1 MTSPPS
7 QPEPSRPF
15 DPVWYAELAAKED
28 AHFWFR
34 ARARL
39 IVHFLRRHLPG
50 MRDFTEFGC
59 GTGHALAAVAG
70 AFPDAALLG
79 TEYFE
84 EALPFARA
92 RVPRARF
99 AALDLLRSEFDSCF
113 DAVGAFD
120 VLEHIEDDLGALRS
134 MARSLRPGGIAVIT
148 VPQHRWLWSWQDE
161 CSMHFRRYSRRGLRE
176 LAARAGL
183 EPVEDASF
191 TSLLLPAM
199 ALSRRGRP
207 GAAPDP
213 MAEFRLPPAL
223 GWSLWQ
229 VMRAEAWLVSHGVRF
244 PAGGS
249 LLLVARRPA
258 TGGFSAGTRAP
269 TTR

>member
-1 MTSPPS
+1 MNAPQAEAP
-7 QPEPSRPF
+7 RPF

-39 IVHFLRRHLPG
+39 ITHFLRRHASG
-50 MRDFTEFGC
+50 MRDFAEFGC
-59 GTGHALAAVAG
+59 GTGHVLAAVAS
-70 AFPDAALLG
+70 AFPDASLLG

-92 RVPRARF
+92 RVPGARF
-99 AALDLLRSEFDSCF
+99 MALDLQRSGFDSSF

-120 VLEHIEDDLGALRS
+120 VLEHIEDDLGALRA
-134 MARSLRPGGIAVIT
+134 MARSLRPGGLAIIT

-161 CSMHFRRYSRRGLRE
+161 CSMHFRRYSRRELRE
-176 LAARAGL
+176 LVARAGL
-183 EPVEDASF
+183 EFVEDASF

-199 ALSRRGRP
+199 ALSRRGRT

-213 MAEFRLPPAL
+213 MAEFRLPAAL

-229 VMRAEAWLVSHGVRF
+229 VMRIESWLVAKGVRF

-249 LLLVARRPA
+249 LLLVARRPGA
-258 TGGFSAGTRAP
+258 GGLSSGLAGP
-269 TTR
+269 TTP